1 MRLVGWENISVPRT
15 SHDKQFKGFHRHMQT
30 NSGTSTTTLKPVHEH
45 TQRLSYADTDPAGI
59 LYYATWF
66 PRMEALQTEWLLL
79 NGFRQDTLL
88 ERFGWWTV
96 SRATH
101 CDYLQAARL
110 FEEITIELR
119 VGEIG
124 NCSVRFDF
132 QMWRRSDQ
140 TLVATASNWLVTVS
154 PEQKAIRLPEV
165 FRTFLE
171 SGAAQ

>member
-1 MRLVGWENISVPRT
+1 MTFELNDHPP
-15 SHDKQFKGFHRHMQT
+15 
-30 NSGTSTTTLKPVHEH
+30 KPVHEH

-79 NGFRQDTLL
+79 NEFRQDTLL

-110 FEEITIELR
+110 FDEITIELR
-119 VGEIG
+119 VGKVG
-124 NCSVRFDF
+124 NCSVRLDF
-132 QMWRRSDQ
+132 QMWRRNDHA
-140 TLVATASNWLVTVS
+140 LVATASNWLVTVS
-154 PEQKAIRLPEV
+154 PEQKAIRLPEN
-165 FRTFLE
+165 FRTFLQ
-171 SGAAQ
+171 SRAA

>member
-1 MRLVGWENISVPRT
+1 MNVTVPL
-15 SHDKQFKGFHRHMQT
+15 SKQA
-30 NSGTSTTTLKPVHEH
+30 PVHQH

-66 PRMEALQTEWLLL
+66 PRMEALQTEWLFL
-79 NGFRQDTLL
+79 NDFRQDTLL

-119 VGEIG
+119 IGEIG
-124 NCSVRFDF
+124 TSSVRFDF
-132 QMWRRSDQ
+132 EMWRHADS

-154 PEQKAIRLPEV
+154 PDQRSIRIPEN
-165 FRTFLE
+165 FRKILT
-171 SGAAQ
+171 SGAH